1 MGSLVALVGTSG
13 VVAEEAGVANT
24 MLTPLKKPPMGAR
37 MEAESSLAMGWY
49 TKRGS
54 GSS

>member
-1 MGSLVALVGTSG
+1 MGRVVALVGTSG

-24 MLTPLKKPPMGAR
+24 MLTPLKKPPMGAP
-37 MEAESSLAMGWY
+37 MEAESLAMGWY